1 MEFKHKATVQ
11 KDGKYS
17 VGISIDQGFMNPDDL
32 IVLGNL
38 AKKYHVNTVMATT
51 AKKLNF
57 MDVEEQY
64 VNPLWEDL
72 EETFGDRLCL
82 PKGKVVVCPGA
93 RFCKSA
99 TPGQDNHDLGLEII
113 KISQAHNAGKVKVGV
128 CACPT
133 GCVTPRIRD
142 IGVLGSPNGWMVTV
156 GGNGGRKPGVGE
168 EIARNLSDEEVV
180 ALIDRIYTYIEEN
193 KKDKERTIRTIER
206 LGIDHMKAAVL
217 K

>member
-1 MEFKHKATVQ
+1 MEFKHKVTLQ

-17 VGISIDQGFMNPDDL
+17 VGISIDQGFMKPDDL
-32 IVLGNL
+32 IKLGEL

-57 MDVEEQY
+57 MDVAEEY
-64 VNPLWEDL
+64 VNPLWDDL
-72 EETFGDRLCL
+72 AELFGERLCI

-93 RFCKSA
+93 QFCKSA
-99 TPGQDNHDLGLEII
+99 VPGQDNHQIGREII

-133 GCVTPRIRD
+133 GCVTPRVRD
-142 IGVLGSPNGWMVTV
+142 IGVLGSGKGWTVTV

-168 EIARNLSDEEVV
+168 VLATELSDEELLKV
-180 ALIDRIYTYIEEN
+180 IDNIYTYLEEN
-193 KKDKERTIRTIER
+193 KQDKERTIRTIER
-206 LGIDHMKAAVL
+206 LGLDHMKKAVL
-217 K
+217 